1 MDHCCRNPAITAERK
16 GSPGSGGTGRGAS
29 QPSQGTAPARK
40 GRADGLGRSPNALRI
55 ASGDE
60 AAAIA
65 R

>member
-16 GSPGSGGTGRGAS
+16 GSP
-29 QPSQGTAPARK
+29 APAVVHRNPTQAPHQRK
-40 GRADGLGRSPNALRI
+40 GRADGLGGSPNALRI

-60 AAAIA
+60 AAPFA